1 MFLVHSSRG
10 PFGSALGDAKR
21 FKAFLISGL
30 PSGIETAEA
39 HGAGANLQNATATR
53 TPIFAILLQK
63 TMVSPALNFKQFEL
77 QQVEVGLE
85 TQQLDTLN
93 SNNVEFQ

>member
-30 PSGIETAEA
+30 PSGIETAVELLTKTLKLKA
-39 HGAGANLQNATATR
+39 
-53 TPIFAILLQK
+53 AI
-63 TMVSPALNFKQFEL
+63 
-77 QQVEVGLE
+77 
-85 TQQLDTLN
+85 
-93 SNNVEFQ
+93 